1 MLEGALTWTSIRDH
15 WQNTINSYCER
26 DEPTRRFCEWARSTI
41 SANFVTIKEYASAHS
56 RHDHYWHQIHLF
68 CWQLE
73 GLATG
78 WRSGVA
84 RSNEELEMDLSEFLL
99 LNAAADLPDMRIYYE
114 NIVNPSTE
122 YEYHSTPV
130 KASML
135 VKFLFGTTT
144 TGEQQQ
150 GRPEKVLLGHSSD
163 GSYASMLR
171 VHKKYKFHFHHT
183 SSTNREVFGVDIA
196 FTGYPGALASS
207 DDFYIVNGGY
217 TKLTVA
223 GIRIENNNIDLWNRV
238 DVTRAILLSARVMA
252 ANRLAHSGR
261 SWAKLMA
268 LNSSFG
274 TKQWIVI
281 DVKRIHNE
289 TSIANQTAA
298 AELTVEPLPVNGLSA
313 DGFGSAGGSTSDRP
327 EVVAIDELH
336 LSPKVRSRNGAV
348 WIIDQLPGRL
358 YGEDM
363 TKEIVYEDGFWT
375 GNGIPYFDETRQ
387 LSNIE
392 DTVAA
397 KKSALKVSNANI
409 MDLDA
414 VSKVLK
420 SRAYRGDL
428 MGTNA
433 TAFGNIDIKLYS
445 ETNSGKMVFRALAG
459 PVYYKQQ
466 QQQQQPPPPPK
477 QQQAPIESTIS
488 TTLEA
493 NNDNNDTTT
502 TADDDDSLEAL
513 DGGQMDEIDIFSDR
527 RLVRGDF
534 RAAAMVNSNGPF
546 RWSNAKLNHH
556 EHVGHPDVWNFEA
569 VSPTWAWKH
578 DTI

>member
-15 WQNTINSYCER
+15 WQNTINAYCKR
-26 DEPTRRFCEWARSTI
+26 DESTRRFCDWARETI
-41 SANFVTIKEYASAHS
+41 SANFVTIKEYAATHS
-56 RHDHYWHQIHLF
+56 RHDHYWHQINLF

-84 RSNEELEMDLSEFLL
+84 RSREELEMDLSEFLM

-135 VKFLFGTTT
+135 VKFLFGNDG
-144 TGEQQQ
+144 GE
-150 GRPEKVLLGHSSD
+150 RPDKVLLGHSSD

-183 SSTNREVFGVDIA
+183 SSSATNREVFGVDIA

-217 TKLTVA
+217 TKLSVA
-223 GIRIENNNIDLWNRV
+223 GIRIENNNLDLWNRV

-289 TSIANQTAA
+289 TSIANQ
-298 AELTVEPLPVNGLSA
+298 ELTVEPLPVNGVS
-313 DGFGSAGGSTSDRP
+313 DGFAADAGSTSDKP
-327 EVVAIDELH
+327 ELVAVADDAH
-336 LSPKVRSRNGAV
+336 QVPRVRSRNGAV

-375 GNGIPYFDETRQ
+375 GNGIPYFEETRQ
-387 LSNIE
+387 LSNID
-392 DTVAA
+392 DTAAA
-397 KKSALKVSNANI
+397 KKSVLKVANANI
-409 MDLDA
+409 TDLDA

-428 MGTNA
+428 MGANA
-433 TAFGNIDIKLYS
+433 TAFGNIDIKLFS
-445 ETNSGKMVFRALAG
+445 ETSTGKMVFRALAG
-459 PVYYKQQ
+459 PVYYK
-466 QQQQQPPPPPK
+466 P
-477 QQQAPIESTIS
+477 QATTTTVADTTATTSTSS
-488 TTLEA
+488 TTQPLIDEA
-493 NNDNNDTTT
+493 INNDNKDDKSHD
-502 TADDDDSLEAL
+502 DDDDSLVND
-513 DGGQMDEIDIFSDR
+513 DGQLEEIDVFSER

-546 RWSNAKLNHH
+546 RWSNAKVNHH
-556 EHVGHPDVWNFEA
+556 GEHVGHPDVWNFDA